1 MGEMPE
7 LEEVASKP
15 MSAFST
21 PMTARRDSNQEAG
34 ARTTP
39 IPIIRSDSPTT
50 SLRSG
55 HSYTGQVRQPGQ
67 QAGFGGSEFNMMMS
81 ETRLQ
86 NTEMRMNIQRLSD
99 KMESLINV
107 QNMNPIK
114 QNISNINND
123 ELMGKLDLILE
134 QNKEMKNILGKQ
146 NVAHISTSAS
156 QEYFIKQQ
164 KLQEQ
169 SEMLQ
174 RLENALR
181 EKEQQLAEELLN
193 RDEVIRQL
201 EKKLEEQTLITEST
215 QQAARSMLQS
225 EVRKLLGS
233 TGKLLLN
240 QFSEDEV
247 YSGDSVRA
255 TIGHT
260 FSLISDKLQEKYGS
274 DNVRDPPPVAAVA
287 PVPAEVEEWEAESED

>member
-1 MGEMPE
+1 MG
-7 LEEVASKP
+7 
-15 MSAFST
+15 
-21 PMTARRDSNQEAG
+21 
-34 ARTTP
+34 
-39 IPIIRSDSPTT
+39 
-50 SLRSG
+50 
-55 HSYTGQVRQPGQ
+55 
-67 QAGFGGSEFNMMMS
+67 
-81 ETRLQ
+81 
-86 NTEMRMNIQRLSD
+86 EMRMNIQRLSD

-156 QEYFIKQQ
+156 QEYLIKQQ
-164 KLQEQ
+164 KLQER

-181 EKEQQLAEELLN
+181 EKEQQLAGELMN

-233 TGKLLLN
+233 TGKL
-240 QFSEDEV
+240 
-247 YSGDSVRA
+247 
-255 TIGHT
+255 
-260 FSLISDKLQEKYGS
+260 
-274 DNVRDPPPVAAVA
+274 
-287 PVPAEVEEWEAESED
+287 